1 MKGKKH
7 MSDIQGGLVLV
18 LAYFA
23 SILAIGVLVNLMTG
37 CANDGK
43 LEAWQDC
50 AGIHHE
56 ECRGDL
62 ACEYEFYKECINE

>member
-1 MKGKKH
+1 MRWLFDH
-7 MSDIQGGLVLV
+7 PVCILCMAYAGLFTCL
-18 LAYFA
+18 LL
-23 SILAIGVLVNLMTG
+23 SEG

-43 LEAWQDC
+43 REAWQDC